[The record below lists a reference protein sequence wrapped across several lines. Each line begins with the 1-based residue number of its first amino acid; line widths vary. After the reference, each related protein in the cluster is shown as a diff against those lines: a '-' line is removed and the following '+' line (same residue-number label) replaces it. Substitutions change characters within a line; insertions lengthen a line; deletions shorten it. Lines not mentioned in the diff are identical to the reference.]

1 MKTLQIPL
9 QLDSRL
15 RLGVATGPAAVRA
28 QIIDL
33 LVTGQRERPFR
44 PGYGAGLP
52 EMVFDPLDPVIFRAK
67 ENEIRN
73 VLTRSLRGGI
83 VNSVVLS
90 QPDVEGS
97 TLRVDVLFSLSPGGE
112 QFTATQTFTGL
123 VSEESFNE

>member
-33 LVTGQRERPFR
+33 LVTATRERTFR
-44 PGYGAGLP
+44 PGYGAGIP
-52 EMVFDPLDPVIFRAK
+52 EMLFDPLDPVIFGEK
-67 ENEIRN
+67 EREIKT
-73 VLTRSLRGGI
+73 VLTTNLRGGI
-83 VNSVVLS
+83 VNSVTLS
-90 QPDVEGS
+90 QPDIQGS

-112 QFTATQTFTGL
+112 QFTATETFTGL
-123 VSEESFNE
+123 VSEESFDV